1 MRSNHDEQSIFEIIQ
16 HVTTRRACNAC
27 GRVGRD
33 AVLRSNVAA
42 QA

>member
-1 MRSNHDEQSIFEIIQ
+1 MRANDEQSIFEIIQ

-33 AVLRSNVAA
+33 ATLRNGTAA